1 MTELMLLGFISLLLT
16 VGTRYVT
23 KICIPAK
30 VGDTMLPCKLK
41 DGKEEGSDDEGKGG
55 GDNSRKLLSFAED
68 VIWRRALASSSE
80 KEDYCAKYVS
90 K

>member
-1 MTELMLLGFISLLLT
+1 
-16 VGTRYVT
+16 
-23 KICIPAK
+23 
-30 VGDTMLPCKLK
+30 MLPCKLK

-80 KEDYCAKYVS
+80 KDYCAKYVS
-90 K
+90 KIVSPFNLGKPKRRLKAQLQKVIDFFFFSFF